1 VRLGIIAFL
10 LGVCVLQRLTALP
23 SSHWCWLAP
32 GLLAAAWRWPRL
44 RLPVMA
50 AVGFLWA
57 LLQASTALQHVLP
70 PVWEGVDLAAVGR
83 IASVPRRDARRLQ
96 FVLHVD
102 GLRHAGHAIAGPRR
116 LRLSWYGRAPRLQ
129 AGDRWRLTVRL
140 KRPSGLM
147 NPGTFDYERWL
158 FQHHIDA
165 TGYVRAGPSNRRLD
179 RGWSLNRVRQRL
191 VESLHR
197 ALGFDRNLGVVTA
210 LAVGERRG
218 ISKGQWELLNAT
230 GTSHLLAI
238 SGLHIGLVAGLV
250 FVLTRWLWSRPLRL
264 TSRLPAPKAAAL
276 MGLTAA
282 AAYAALAG
290 FSVPTQRALIMVVV
304 AFGGLLLGRYR
315 RPTDSLAAALLVVL
329 VWDPLAVL
337 APGFW
342 LSFAA
347 VAAIL
352 YGMSARVGG
361 SGLWWRWGRVQWL
374 VAAGLLPL
382 SLVFFQRLSWVAPA
396 ANLVAVPWVSLLVV
410 PLVLLGST
418 LLVLGDGLGGWMLHW
433 ASALLDLL
441 WHFLAALADLPMA
454 VWSQQAP
461 PLWAVLAAGLGAL
474 LLLAPRGFPGR
485 WLAALLWLPAFVAL
499 PPAPVAGALDLTVL
513 DVGQGLAV
521 VARTRRHTLVY
532 DAGPRFSPS
541 FDAGAAV
548 VVPFLRNLGVRRI
561 DRLVVSHDDRDHMG
575 GLGSILRRLTV
586 DDVLSGVPE
595 AVAGVQAHQCRRGQA
610 WTWDAVRFRVLSPSS
625 RTARNGNNRSCV
637 LRIDAPGGSVLLTG
651 DIQSEVEQQL
661 LAQLPEWL
669 PADVLVVP
677 HHGSRTSSTAA
688 FVQRVRPAY
697 AVFTTGYRNRFGFP
711 RPAVVAR
718 YRGAGAALLDSA
730 ADGAVRF
737 RIGPG
742 RGVGAPQRYRVVA
755 GRYWNRHSVHR

>member
-1 VRLGIIAFL
+1 MRLGIIAFL
-10 LGVCVLQRLTALP
+10 LGVCVLQRLTVLP

-32 GLLAAAWRWPRL
+32 GLLAAAWRWPPL
-44 RLPVMA
+44 RPPAMA
-50 AVGFLWA
+50 GVGFLWA
-57 LLQASTALQHVLP
+57 LLQASMALQHVLP
-70 PVWEGVDLAAVGR
+70 PAWEGVDLEAVGR
-83 IASVPRRDARRLQ
+83 IASVPRDDVRRLR
-96 FVLHVD
+96 FVLRVD
-102 GLRHAGHAIAGPRR
+102 RLRHAGHTIPGPRR

-158 FQHHIDA
+158 FQHRIDA
-165 TGYVRAGPSNRRLD
+165 TGYVRDGASNRRLAS
-179 RGWSLNRVRQRL
+179 GWSLDRVRQRL
-191 VESLHR
+191 VERLRR
-197 ALGFDRNLGVVTA
+197 ALGRDRNLGVITA
-210 LAVGERRG
+210 LAVGERDG
-218 ISKGQWELLNAT
+218 ISPAQWDLLNAT

-238 SGLHIGLVAGLV
+238 SGLHIGLVAGLA
-250 FVLTRWLWSRPLRL
+250 FVLMRWLWSRSLRL
-264 TSRLPAPKAAAL
+264 TLRLPAPKAAAL
-276 MGLTAA
+276 AGLAAA

-290 FSVPTQRALIMVVV
+290 FSVPTQRALIMVAV
-304 AFGGLLLGRYR
+304 AFGGLLLGRCR
-315 RPTDSLAAALLVVL
+315 RPADSLAVALLLVL
-329 VWDPLAVL
+329 LWDPLAVL
-337 APGFW
+337 AAGFW
-342 LSFAA
+342 LSFTA
-347 VAAIL
+347 VAVIL

-361 SGLWWRWGRVQWL
+361 SGVWWRWGRVQWL

-382 SLVFFQRLSWVAPA
+382 SLVFFQRLSWIAPA

-418 LLVLGDGLGGWMLHW
+418 LLMLGVGLGGWVLHG
-433 ASALLDLL
+433 AGILLNLL
-441 WHFLAALADLPMA
+441 WRFLDVLAAVPMA

-461 PLWAVLAAGLGAL
+461 PLWAVLAAALGGL
-474 LLLAPRGFPGR
+474 LLLAPRGFPAR

-499 PPAPVAGALDLTVL
+499 PPAPGRGVLDLTVL

-532 DAGPRFSPS
+532 DAGPRFSAS
-541 FDAGAAV
+541 FDAGEAV

-575 GLGSILRRLTV
+575 GVNSVLRRLAV
-586 DDVLSGVPE
+586 DDVLAGVPE
-595 AVAGVQAHQCRRGQA
+595 AVAGVRARQCRRGQS

-625 RTARNGNNRSCV
+625 SSTLNGNNRSCV

-651 DIQSEVEQQL
+651 DIQADVEKRL
-661 LAQLPEWL
+661 VAQVPRWL
-669 PADVLVVP
+669 PVDVLVVP

-688 FVQRVRPAY
+688 FVHRVSPAY

-711 RPAVVAR
+711 RPVVVAR
-718 YRGAGAALLDSA
+718 YRAAGAALLDSA

-737 RIGPG
+737 RIGPL
-742 RGVGAPQRYRVVA
+742 RGLGAPQRYRVAA
-755 GRYWNRHSVHR
+755 GRYWNRHPVHR